1 MTALDKD
8 QLSFEGLMEH
18 VLPFVQKQE
27 EAATCVCYYI
37 DLGNVLSDEELR
49 KIEGYLREQDF
60 YRVVEYNGK
69 GK

>member
-1 MTALDKD
+1 
-8 QLSFEGLMEH
+8 MEH

-27 EAATCVCYYI
+27 EAVTCVCYYI

-49 KIEGYLREQDF
+49 KIESYLREQDF
-60 YRVVEYNGK
+60 YRVVAYNGR